1 MCIRD
6 RAGTEREDRLRPV
19 EGLYLAFLVHAQNDG
34 FVWRVHIEPHNVPNL
49 RGKVW
54 IVAELERLHA
64 MRLQFVS
71 LPDPLHRRGT
81 DLLRRSH
88 GAHAPLRGVFRYRFH
103 RGLHDG
109 GFPLLGDPFGT
120 PRSWTIFEN
129 SPYAVTFISLPPQQH
144 RGHRR
149 GQFPR
154 KNSVGQPFRRTED
167 DIRLS
172 YTP

>member
-81 DLLRRSH
+81 DLRRRSH
-88 GAHAPLRGVFRYRFH
+88 GAHARLSGVVRYRGR
-103 RGLHDG
+103 RGPHDG
-109 GFPLLGDPFGT
+109 GCPRLGGACGT
-120 PRSWTIFEN
+120 PRAWASFE
-129 SPYAVTFISLPPQQH
+129 
-144 RGHRR
+144 
-149 GQFPR
+149 
-154 KNSVGQPFRRTED
+154 
-167 DIRLS
+167 
-172 YTP
+172 